1 MIRVRLRLALLAA
14 TVVWLSHPDPTLACS
29 TCFGQA
35 DGPLID
41 AAQMGTWLLLGVVLC
56 VQVAFAAFFLYLRR
70 QAARVGR
77 NASEGQWSGDTP
89 GRPGEWRSA

>member
-1 MIRVRLRLALLAA
+1 MTRVRFRLALLAT
-14 TVVWLSHPDPTLACS
+14 TVVWLGNPDPTLACS

-41 AAQMGTWLLLGVVLC
+41 AARMGTWLLLGVVLC
-56 VQVAFAAFFLYLRR
+56 VQVSFAAFFLYLRR

-77 NASEGQWSGDTP
+77 SAHEGRWSGETP